1 MEKQAQEKEALWK
14 KALETAGP
22 FDPEQ
27 EKALLS
33 RIVMSPGVLDGLP
46 VIKNTGIPAEVVLE
60 LLGRGLPERE
70 IRDIPSLS
78 EEDLRAVF
86 LYVGTLVPDV
96 NPPGNLAARGVG
108 IGIAKSGLPGKNRSS
123 GKGF

>member
-1 MEKQAQEKEALWK
+1 MTVDREGMVKKEPQGNEAMWLK
-14 KALETAGP
+14 LNETVGP

-46 VIKNTGIPAEVVLE
+46 VIKNTGILVEVVLH
-60 LLGRGLPERE
+60 LLGRGLPETE
-70 IRDIPSLS
+70 IQDSLS
-78 EEDLRAVF
+78 LSKEDMRAVF
-86 LYVGTLVPDV
+86 LYAGTGVNYSAKTGVP
-96 NPPGNLAARGVG
+96 
-108 IGIAKSGLPGKNRSS
+108 I

>member
-1 MEKQAQEKEALWK
+1 MEKQAQEKNALWE
-14 KALETAGP
+14 KALETVGP

-46 VIKNTGIPAEVVLE
+46 VIENTGILVEGVLH

-70 IRDIPSLS
+70 IRDILSLS

-86 LYVGTLVPDV
+86 LYAGTLVPAAPLRALRGAAGMGV
-96 NPPGNLAARGVG
+96 NDSAKRGG
-108 IGIAKSGLPGKNRSS
+108 IPS
-123 GKGF
+123 

>member
-46 VIKNTGIPAEVVLE
+46 VIKNTGILVEVVLH
-60 LLGRGLPERE
+60 LLGRGLPETE
-70 IRDIPSLS
+70 IQDSLS
-78 EEDLRAVF
+78 LSKEDMRAVF
-86 LYVGTLVPDV
+86 LYAGTLVPAA
-96 NPPGNLAARGVG
+96 PLRALRGAAGTGGNYSAKTGVP
-108 IGIAKSGLPGKNRSS
+108 I